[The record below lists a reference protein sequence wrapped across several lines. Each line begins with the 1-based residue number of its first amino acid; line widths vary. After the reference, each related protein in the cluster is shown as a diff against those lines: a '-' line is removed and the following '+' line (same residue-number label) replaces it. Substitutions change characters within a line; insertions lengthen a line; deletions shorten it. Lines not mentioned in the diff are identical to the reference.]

1 MGVPFYVPGFTI
13 LSVLVI
19 TIWWF
24 LPVYQRKRLARG
36 HPPIDRKDIATMEDE
51 YRKTVTQALGG
62 IFVVATLII
71 AYKQLS
77 DARYATD
84 AQLSSAQRN
93 TDIQVSASQFA
104 KGFDLLG
111 ATATAQR
118 IGGIR
123 ILDDWIH
130 HNINGDGETIETK
143 YKIVAPAL
151 LALIRKETEFAP
163 NQTLCENFSRPSSI
177 RIPDDVRA
185 AFDVI
190 RPWTRFNRN
199 EMIHLEYLNLSEV
212 DLSGFDLDNVELSY
226 SDLSGA
232 ELSNSSFKG
241 SRLYCTNLY
250 SANLRDAIFTS
261 TNEKET
267 VLAGALMI
275 NSNLSATLLINTNLR
290 SANLS
295 GATIY
300 NANFSGADLFNTNF
314 FRSSL
319 TSPIFDKKTNISE
332 ACFVETTLQDAE
344 VQKLEGAEF
353 ALVIAPYHKGAYP
366 KSHCFSQQKN
376 GILVPDDH

>member
-1 MGVPFYVPGFTI
+1 MGVSFYVPGFTI

-24 LPVYQRKRLARG
+24 LPIYQRKRLARG

-71 AYKQLS
+71 AYRQLS
-77 DARYATD
+77 DARYATE

-93 TDIQVSASQFA
+93 TDIQISASQFA

-111 ATATAQR
+111 AATTAQR

-123 ILDDWIH
+123 ILDDWINH
-130 HNINGDGETIETK
+130 SISGDGETIETK
-143 YKIVAPAL
+143 YNIVAPAL
-151 LALIRKETEFAP
+151 LALIRNETAFTP
-163 NQTLCENFSRPSSI
+163 DHTLCENFSRPSSV

-185 AFDVI
+185 AFEVI
-190 RPWTRFNRN
+190 RPWTRLIRSKL
-199 EMIHLEYLNLSEV
+199 IHLEYLNLSEA
-212 DLSGFDLDNVELSY
+212 DLSGFDLDKVELSY

-232 ELSNSSFKG
+232 DLSNSSFKG

-250 SANLRDAIFTS
+250 SANLRGSIFSSTS
-261 TNEKET
+261 EKET

-275 NSNLSATLLINTNLR
+275 NSDLSATSFIRANLR

-295 GATIY
+295 GANIDR
-300 NANFSGADLFNTNF
+300 ANFSGADLFNTNF

-319 TSPIFDKKTNISE
+319 ISPIFNQETNISD
-332 ACFVETTLQDAE
+332 ACFVETNLQDAE
-344 VQKLEGAEF
+344 VQKLKGASS
-353 ALVIAPYHKGAYP
+353 ALVIAPYYKGDYP

-376 GILVPDDH
+376 GILVPDDN